1 VLHEPANDFSKLW
14 TTLAA
19 SRSGQQYA
27 AGMPLFRSGEPCL
40 GIYLVQ
46 DGEVQLSIPGHK
58 KKDRPIE
65 TARPGSMLGVC
76 EAISGSVYKLSA
88 ATLTTATVIFVEREQ
103 LLITFRQ
110 DPESAMQ
117 VVRWLG
123 QKLDVLYRECQA
135 SSGRRL
141 NPKSP
146 SRRLDRPSHPRPN

>member
-27 AGMPLFRSGEPCL
+27 AGVPLFRSGEPCL

-46 DGEVQLSIPGHK
+46 DGEVQLSIPGRK
-58 KKDRPIE
+58 GKDRPME
-65 TARPGSMLGVC
+65 KARPGSMLGVC
-76 EAISGSVYKLSA
+76 EAVSGSVYKVSA
-88 ATLTTATVIFVEREQ
+88 ATLSTATVIFVEREH
-103 LLITFRQ
+103 LLTLLRQ

-135 SSGRRL
+135 SSGKCREAA
-141 NPKSP
+141 
-146 SRRLDRPSHPRPN
+146 SRRLDRGSHLRPN